1 MGAANSADGP
11 QMLSG
16 FTQLMEVSTV
26 VREAAGNVANRLNA
40 DVILYNG
47 PLIRRLGWSSCP
59 TGD

>member
-16 FTQLMEVSTV
+16 FTKLMEVSTV